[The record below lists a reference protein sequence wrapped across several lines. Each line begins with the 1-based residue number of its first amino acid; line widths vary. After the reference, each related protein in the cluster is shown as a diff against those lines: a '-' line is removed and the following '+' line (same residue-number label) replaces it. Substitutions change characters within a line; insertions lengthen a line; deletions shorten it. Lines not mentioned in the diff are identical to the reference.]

1 MILEGELDTS
11 FLFLG
16 NLYIDEVFIL
26 PLSCK
31 CNIHHGL
38 YTVHISS
45 IYFQII
51 SFSSEE
57 TNEIAQEDEF
67 HQAGVPGE

>member
-1 MILEGELDTS
+1 MILEGELGST
-11 FLFLG
+11 FLFLY
-16 NLYIDEVFIL
+16 NLYIDEV
-26 PLSCK
+26 SCK
-31 CNIHHGL
+31 CNRHDGL